1 MAETKHR
8 TTLEIG
14 VEDREVIG
22 LGREIDNTF
31 DPRRVEAFAE
41 VIERAATHMSALA
54 DAQERV
60 AAALDAATRGGGGA
74 GGGGGGSPAA
84 AGGVGGDISALLD
97 ALGGI
102 REELKNQGKARKE
115 VERETVRSLTRGML
129 GGIGGGIAGLGPA
142 AMSGGM
148 TAAVAG
154 LIPIVGPAF
163 AAAIGA
169 ANGYASE
176 FAAQRQ
182 AEAGAFG
189 ATGLSWRDQEA
200 LVGEAVS
207 AFGISPGS
215 VPGMLASFAASSG
228 LSGGR
233 LGGGFGASL
242 ALEQLLGVRGGGS
255 LIGAAETAGGRVS
268 DPAQLLEDA
277 VSAGVNS
284 GFRVTRLDD
293 FFSGVGSFMQR
304 AATQGIP
311 LDASS
316 VLGMVQ
322 SFAATGSAFQ
332 GEAGLAAA
340 EGISG
345 ALSRAGR
352 GEGVFQGVALRS
364 VGFGEPGG
372 PSFMQARERLSRIAE
387 NPEYIA
393 NFVNQL
399 RSMAPDADTG
409 AYLIERAFRDLG
421 HELSPTQAR
430 QLYEMGYSPVT
441 EMGGAGAELLAER
454 GARAGNIFGVGAST
468 GGLARGRQRLGG
480 AVFEDSQRIQ
490 RRDLSLTSRI
500 LPRALGAVDAGA
512 QMVEDV
518 FAAYQRDG
526 MAGVWGYMRD
536 TVGGSVGDAV
546 ADALPGGQR
555 TREVSRDLTGSEMTI
570 PAIVAAM
577 GPGGA
582 GLTDADVD
590 RMADGMALIG
600 ALMTDNAATMRQ
612 VLGRYIQSNAAAE
625 VGP

>member
-60 AAALDAATRGGGGA
+60 AAALDAATRGGGGGGA
-74 GGGGGGSPAA
+74 GGGGGGSPAGA
-84 AGGVGGDISALLD
+84 AGGGGGDISALLD

-115 VERETVRSLTRGML
+115 AERETVRSLTRGML
-129 GGIGGGIAGLGPA
+129 GGIGGIAGLGPA

-154 LIPIVGPAF
+154 LIPIVGPAL

-207 AFGISPGS
+207 AFGIAPGS

-387 NPEYIA
+387 NPEYVA

-441 EMGGAGAELLAER
+441 EMGGAGAELLTER

-490 RRDLSLTSRI
+490 QRDLSLTSRI
-500 LPRALGAVDAGA
+500 LPRALSAVDEGA

-536 TVGGSVGDAV
+536 TVGGSVAE
-546 ADALPGGQR
+546 ALPGGQR
-555 TREVSRDLTGSEMTI
+555 TREVSRDLTGSAATI
-570 PAIVAAM
+570 PAAAALV
-577 GPGGA
+577 GA
-582 GLTDADVD
+582 VTPGLTDADVD
-590 RMADGMALIG
+590 RMVDGLVVAG
-600 ALMTDNAATMRQ
+600 ALLTDNAVTMRQ
-612 VLGRYIQSNAAAE
+612 VLGRYVQSNAAAE